1 MTSKTFL
8 ALAAALAFSTAL
20 SSGAE
25 ARGFGGGGFGGAR
38 MGGGGMFRSA
48 PMKMS
53 TFKAPA
59 FKAPAMKMQ
68 TFKAH
73 RIAPVKTFK
82 PSNVTK
88 HVKPAKTFVHK
99 EPKFKEPKFKNVAKH
114 LKHDVKPKLDAKKVH
129 VTKNLDKLKANK
141 LFAHKLNANKI
152 AQDKLKMGKLNVI
165 KPGHAKL
172 AFHHPKS
179 LKLLPAAQLQKAL
192 PFDAK
197 GNKYSMMKKAWW
209 DGKHWWKGTLAWTFI
224 GGAWYYGD
232 DLWYEEDGVWRTE
245 SGFLAECLDCEP
257 VVVTRTRV
265 ASSDPVPSGGGSTSA
280 AASKT
285 SSSGSGSP
293 GSSGGSASS
302 GNGASKDKPVKTA
315 ADDGKTKTT
324 TEMSTEAVLI
334 RSNTSG
340 IPGTEGETLV
350 EPPAEI
356 AASPDATE
364 PGKEAVQ
371 VAEAVVPAP
380 AGGATMNDATTS
392 EPAAS
397 PALDCKRFVPTVS
410 MTISVPCGK

>member
-8 ALAAALAFSTAL
+8 ALAAALAFSTSL

-25 ARGFGGGGFGGAR
+25 ARGFGGGGFGGGR
-38 MGGGGMFRSA
+38 MGGGMFRSA

-59 FKAPAMKMQ
+59 MKMQ
-68 TFKAH
+68 SFKAH
-73 RIAPVKTFK
+73 KIAPVKTFK
-82 PSNVTK
+82 PSFKQNAVR
-88 HVKPAKTFVHK
+88 HFKPAKTLVHK
-99 EPKFKEPKFKNVAKH
+99 EPKFKNLAKH
-114 LKHDVKPKLDAKKVH
+114 LKHDVKPKLDAKKIH

-141 LFAHKLNANKI
+141 LFAHKLNAHKL
-152 AQDKLKMGKLNVI
+152 AQAKLNMGKLNVI

-179 LKLLPAAQLQKAL
+179 LKLLPAAQLQKAM
-192 PFDAK
+192 PFDAMGK
-197 GNKYSMMKKAWW
+197 KYSMMKKAWW
-209 DGKHWWKGTLAWTFI
+209 DGKHWWKGALAWTFI

-265 ASSDPVPSGGGSTSA
+265 ASSDGASSGGGSTAA
-280 AASKT
+280 AASRTT
-285 SSSGSGSP
+285 SAGSGSP
-293 GSSGGSASS
+293 AS
-302 GNGASKDKPVKTA
+302 GNGPAKDKPVKTA
-315 ADDGKTKTT
+315 AEDGKTKTT

-334 RSNTSG
+334 KSNTAG

-350 EPPAEI
+350 EPPAETA

-371 VAEAVVPAP
+371 VAEAAVTVPA
-380 AGGATMNDATTS
+380 AGATMNDATTS

-397 PALDCKRFVPTVS
+397 PSLDCKRFVPTVS